1 MTGVI
6 NLFEMCSCKPHKING
21 TNFPPVI
28 KMKFSVSH
36 NLAPANYVQVI
47 YSLLHA
53 GRLIC
58 VLHR

>member
-6 NLFEMCSCKPHKING
+6 NSFEMCSGTPHKTNG
-21 TNFPPVI
+21 THFPSVI

-47 YSLLHA
+47 YTLLHA

-58 VLHR
+58 VLHC